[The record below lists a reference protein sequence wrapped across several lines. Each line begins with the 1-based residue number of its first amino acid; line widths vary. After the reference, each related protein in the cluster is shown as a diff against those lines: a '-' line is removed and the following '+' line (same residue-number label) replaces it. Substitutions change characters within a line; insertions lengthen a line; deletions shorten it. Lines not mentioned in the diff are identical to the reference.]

1 MKEFRL
7 FIASTLS
14 NEYIFSAREEIS
26 KTVENSIEY
35 RINEFLKSLSDSCNG
50 LKIYTYRF
58 EKDDANIFSV
68 AGAQAEINRHI
79 DECHAFIL
87 LADSRIGR
95 KTIEEFRYAK
105 ERIMRDRNPSFISV
119 FKVDGPDEDCR
130 PDQEPFDL
138 FCDRELKFVRYDEN
152 GKIQEDNTVYPYIFK
167 SFEDLCTKLEHD
179 IKHWLFV
186 SDRRPLFKA
195 ELGRDVEPG
204 FFYTDPERLR
214 NCNDAVYFRRDFDD
228 MLYAAMLDEDKQ
240 VILLKGRSLSGK
252 TRSLYQAV
260 KNFPDAYFY
269 RVSQRNDPRSI
280 AEEINDLTGY
290 VLMSR
295 NRSHIYLIID
305 DVHQLALNPEV
316 KMAVQELRNA
326 IVGKNIH
333 LIMTSTSDDGRD
345 DEIVKPDVI
354 VKISRMT
361 DAEYAEARL
370 FCRRYE
376 IEFRAGYQELGAMM
390 IDLNQI
396 AGEYRSFLKNG
407 DKDAYDAKLCLFQA
421 VKAFSIWHSASIGDV
436 EQLFHFTNFLLKLDT
451 GFENPELVYKV
462 FKEFIDLRGINQE
475 KNDQPFRAGR
485 RWTLPKYIYIEEY
498 IYRYIIGFSGEIIDD
513 HHKSSYQDEL
523 YLVNDIL
530 SYVDEYLSPSDA
542 DETIIINLS
551 KIARRAEHR
560 DKLAGAIY
568 DIVAEILK
576 DIEVLKDMMTPS
588 ETVLSDPMIKE
599 WKQQRWYRSLLSEL
613 AAVKTEINDA
623 PEADN
628 ESRSLNCIY
637 LAKIFWSKMFLLDTF
652 DQQYD
657 FFQAL
662 PVPLQSNAM
671 CGALITK
678 CEDKD
683 EPTKRHNL
691 ARLKGVLKSKGED
704 FLNSYYIINKVL
716 PYYKDFQSAYDHF
729 MKGIRPYASANDY
742 LKSAAGFAKLLKD
755 RDQAAEEWGVLFQKD
770 VRCQNFKLALNSL
783 AQKVRNLDD
792 FHQLMEIIRD
802 NFVMLLDNLEVAE
815 LFVTKPSLYDK
826 SNLTVID
833 LLARL
838 NLYGTRGAVGNLFKW
853 GNEVPEEMIGF
864 IDDELIPEFIAALT
878 NHTNLLQSAS
888 DGGNAPVAEEH
899 VAYTLRHK
907 AKHTANLVFNVF
919 IERCHACRFGDIK
932 KEIFD
937 RMEVPYNG
945 RIVNLR
951 DSYTYSCILR
961 SGKCTY
967 LDAIDMYNNYIEPH
981 SQDPESHLRVQR
993 FILNEILNKVN
1004 SRGAYEAVSR
1014 LYEENEV
1021 VRDRYSYNISL
1032 RNLDYDTCVKKILP
1046 KMVQECDLDAFT
1058 LGELIAKSPNVKI
1071 AATYF
1076 KPLFDMG
1083 VKMDDNRV
1091 PSVAASHVR
1100 RMVDE
1105 YTMDTRYPLENQHY
1119 FWATLVSVPCVDD
1132 DDRETL
1138 FRVLSEYL
1146 EADSRKRRIF
1156 GPVDK
1161 GVIYNNCL
1169 KNRTFIRSYEEAM
1182 TFINEKKVKVDE
1194 YTFSHLQTAI
1204 RLDYAGTPEV
1214 SEYLLRLYED
1224 YLGLVI
1230 KQVKKHYTIFYNE
1243 RLGAYSS
1250 YQERLPM
1257 SFVYAD
1263 GSHEVVEVTPLEYV
1277 RYLVE
1282 NGLPYDKFTAFWYAK
1297 ISSGNTPELLQEFID
1312 LADRYRLPVLPNTL
1326 SVMADSVKK
1335 MLPGDQCV
1343 PLLRKLYE
1351 LPIKDDYAISS
1362 HKVVKMYANG
1372 LYDLETAFGMV
1383 DGNLTYKLNNYT
1395 QLLTQ
1400 YRKLEDPEK
1409 KPDGFAR
1416 ALGLYE
1422 AYVERQGI
1430 VPNPDI
1436 LSNLANLAVNAK
1448 QLKCVF
1454 DKMKAADVK
1463 SVVYLITPIMKVST
1477 TVEEV
1482 KYFIN
1487 KYHGQDGKPLD
1498 QAGSEKEVEVILR
1511 GLTIISSTYP
1521 SSDVHAVLGNLK
1533 ACLLDDLG
1541 VARTYDAHFPCLA
1554 MYERPG
1560 NVMSQNSLAD
1570 LLGCWTRPDDETDPK
1585 ALYLQQS
1592 ARLLEKFYHRGNDM
1606 VNQMII
1612 SKMKWVIK
1620 QLSISHAEVL
1630 QLFYP
1635 YPRLAFMYAADSG
1648 LRTYEEYKILLE
1660 SWNANFD
1667 RVPEDYAM
1675 KVVVDIL
1682 SRIGDT
1688 GNEVLSNMMAKWDE
1702 GITLG
1707 DCLIMGDAESGEY
1720 KPLTTYKDNEV
1731 LRRRHMDAE
1740 YADAVSGSRNPVR
1753 AFVNVYGDDF
1763 SDARFFRRKLDEF
1776 CTTRKLDFADLKNLL
1791 TYVSGNPDGTIAV
1804 LEKMAERWSTY
1815 TELKYILNALLN
1827 ALCNEGVKVSEDL
1840 VDKLV
1845 STIAGKRYDELK
1857 IKLVYRQILDAVA
1870 KGSLCV
1876 ADFAC
1881 SPLPAPRNVTSA
1893 PMPLSAYW
1901 VRICKLLH
1909 EMSALSGSMPQSELI
1924 VCVENLI
1931 GDFYRNNENK
1941 SFPKIDVAILQEFLG
1956 YYIGTYNA
1964 CEKQRGN
1971 ADAPRMLEVIKAIM
1985 STPWMEMEL
1994 DVSVLFSDTFKTAV
2008 AKPDYWYKVKSAYIS
2023 RIVLDNLKC
2032 SEEEKWEMVV
2042 ASKTHRAWMSIVY
2055 KGKFQKLA
2063 ELGEMVYSSTL
2074 ANADIAFY
2082 LSCLFEEAG
2091 NVSEFM
2097 YAVNELA
2104 KHNDQKLYVDNRII
2118 INAII
2123 RIVGQDMAL
2132 IDALL
2137 AYNDKRIDELGT
2149 SGDISAN
2156 PWYPVSG
2163 FFSEV
2168 MQAGALGPEVDEAMS
2183 RCFRKGYISHPMAN
2197 FVSDLILMRHLH
2209 GCSIVE
2215 ANRIMD
2221 AYVGPKWMRFNNAGK
2236 IENGFVIAA
2245 FIKAT
2250 RTASYVT
2257 KQIMNKSAYNGSVL
2271 PKCGKR
2277 ADVFSSRMDSQIF
2290 KELSRVVEINRQKG
2304 FSQTTTQKLLHK
2316 LLMSCGPDFVLE
2328 APDLLVDVAK
2338 TIRTVDEYRMFISDL
2353 RQFYIPVGNDLTA
2366 EIVRTLSSLVSNQK
2380 DWLLKQVAYR
2390 VKALA
2395 EYDSYSQATDCHDF
2409 KAGYLIYDVEQNI
2422 DFKHVWASQALHV
2435 DKDHKVIEYVKG
2447 ASWSA
2452 RISSIGKI
2460 GSPLL
2465 RYEMLLTFLVKNENM
2480 AKFGAEHGKA
2490 LGLMLDAMAKADD
2503 SRLSVRMIVKIFE
2516 RWAKFGIRLG
2526 DMEEKAVLSV
2536 ISFYRSQ
2543 LDNPSLGAFYRD
2555 TIIKALRTLKRLAD
2569 KALAENKPWTYVYY
2583 TLFIRKD
2590 RGSSDI
2596 SMKCATRKLADAL
2609 RMIEL

>member
-35 RINEFLKSLSDSCNG
+35 RINEFLKSLSDKCQG

-87 LADSRIGR
+87 LADSRIGK

-105 ERIMRDRNPSFISV
+105 ERIMRDRTPSFISV

-167 SFEDLCTKLEHD
+167 SFEDLCDKLEHD
-179 IKHWLFV
+179 IKHWLFD

-195 ELGRDVEPG
+195 ELGRDVEPS

-214 NCNDAVYFRRDFDD
+214 NCHDAVYFRRDFDD
-228 MLYAAMLDEDKQ
+228 RLYAAMLDEDKQ

-269 RVSQRNDPRSI
+269 RVSQRNDPRSV

-290 VLMSR
+290 IMMSR
-295 NRSHIYLIID
+295 NRSHLFLIID

-316 KMAVQELRNA
+316 RMAIQELRNA

-333 LIMTSTSDDGRD
+333 LIMTSTSDDGRSD
-345 DEIVKPDVI
+345 DDVVKPDSV

-396 AGEYRSFLKNG
+396 AGEYKEFLKR
-407 DKDAYDAKLCLFQA
+407 DDAAHYAKLCLFQA
-421 VKAFSIWHSASIGDV
+421 VKAFSIWHSASLGDV
-436 EQLFHFTNFLLKLDT
+436 ARLFDFTTFLLKTYT
-451 GFENPELVYKV
+451 GVANPMLVYEA
-462 FKEFIDLRGINQE
+462 FNGFMALRGVNQE
-475 KNDQPFRAGR
+475 QGGERFRVNR
-485 RWTLPKYIYIEEY
+485 MMTLPKYIYIEEY
-498 IYRYIIGFSGEIIDD
+498 VYRYILGFSGEIIDD

-568 DIVAEILK
+568 DIVADILK
-576 DIEVLKDMMTPS
+576 DIMKPS
-588 ETVLSDPMIKE
+588 ETVPSDPPIE
-599 WKQQRWYRSLLSEL
+599 DWKNAVWYRRLRSEL
-613 AAVKTEINDA
+613 EEVKNEVMKA
-623 PEADN
+623 PDADN
-628 ESRSLNCIY
+628 ESCSLNCIY
-637 LAKIFWSKMFLLDTF
+637 LSKILWSKMLLLDTF

-657 FFQAL
+657 LFQSV
-662 PVPLQSNAM
+662 PVPLQSDAM
-671 CGALITK
+671 YGALITK

-691 ARLKGVLKSKGED
+691 ARLKGVLKSKGEA

-729 MKGIRPYASANDY
+729 MKGIRPYASDNDY
-742 LKSAAGFAKLLKD
+742 VTSAAGFAQMLKA
-755 RDQAAEEWGVLFQKD
+755 RNQTGEEWGALFQKD
-770 VRCQNFKLALNSL
+770 IRRQNFMLALNSL

-792 FHQLMEIIRD
+792 FHVLMGIIRD

-815 LFVTKPSLYDK
+815 LFVTKSSLYNRE
-826 SNLTVID
+826 NLTVID

-853 GNEVPEEMIGF
+853 TNEVPEDMIGF
-864 IDDELIPEFIAALT
+864 MDDELIPEFVATLT
-878 NHTNLLQSAS
+878 NHTNLLQNASA
-888 DGGNAPVAEEH
+888 GGDAPVPEET

-919 IERCHACRFGDIK
+919 IERCCACRFADIK

-961 SGKCTY
+961 SEKCTY
-967 LDAIDMYNNYIEPH
+967 LDALDMYNNYIEPH

-1014 LYEENEV
+1014 LYDENKV
-1021 VRDRYSYNISL
+1021 TRDRYSYNISL

-1100 RMVDE
+1100 RMVEE
-1105 YTMDTRYPLENQHY
+1105 YTTDTRAYPLEDQHY
-1119 FWATLVSVPCVDD
+1119 FWATLVSVPCADD

-1146 EADSRKRRIF
+1146 EADSRRQRIF
-1156 GPVDK
+1156 GRRDK

-1182 TFINEKKVKVDE
+1182 AFIEEKKVKVDE
-1194 YTFSHLQTAI
+1194 YTFSHLQTTI
-1204 RLDYAGTPEV
+1204 RMDYAGTPEV
-1214 SEYLLRLYED
+1214 SEYLLRLYKDHME
-1224 YLGLVI
+1224 LVR
-1230 KQVKKHYTIFYNE
+1230 KKVRNHYTIFYNE
-1243 RLGAYSS
+1243 RLGAYTS
-1250 YQERLPM
+1250 YQEKLPM
-1257 SFVYAD
+1257 LFVYAD
-1263 GSHEVVEVTPLEYV
+1263 GHHEIVDVTPLEYV
-1277 RYLVE
+1277 RYLLE
-1282 NGLPYDKFTAFWYAK
+1282 NGLPYDKFTALWYAK
-1297 ISSGNTPELLQEFID
+1297 ISSGNTPEILQEFVD
-1312 LADRYRLPVLPNTL
+1312 LADRYRLPLLPKTVGVI
-1326 SVMADSVKK
+1326 SGAVKA
-1335 MLPGDQCV
+1335 MFSADQCV
-1343 PLLRKLYE
+1343 PVLRKLYE

-1409 KPDGFAR
+1409 KPDGFTR
-1416 ALGLYE
+1416 ALTLYE
-1422 AYVERQGI
+1422 SYIERQGI
-1430 VPNPDI
+1430 SPNADI
-1436 LSNLANLAVNAK
+1436 LSNLANLAVNAE

-1454 DKMKAADVK
+1454 DKMSAADVK
-1463 SVVYLITPIMKVST
+1463 AVVYLITPIMKVST
-1477 TVEEV
+1477 TVDEV
-1482 KYFIN
+1482 KYFIDR
-1487 KYHGQDGKPLD
+1487 YHGLGGKPLD
-1498 QAGSEKEVEVILR
+1498 QTGSEKEVEVILR

-1541 VARTYDAHFPCLA
+1541 VARTYDVHFPCLT
-1554 MYERPG
+1554 MYEKEG

-1570 LLGCWTRPDDETDPK
+1570 LLGCWTRPDDGDDPK
-1585 ALYLQQS
+1585 KLYLQQS
-1592 ARLLEKFYHRGNDM
+1592 ARLLEKFYHRGNDI
-1606 VNQMII
+1606 VNRMII
-1612 SKMKWVIK
+1612 SKMKWVIR
-1620 QLSISHAEVL
+1620 QLSISHAEIL

-1648 LRTYEEYKILLE
+1648 LRTYEEYKILIG

-1667 RVPEDYAM
+1667 RVPEDHAM

-1707 DCLIMGDAESGEY
+1707 DCLIKGDAESGEY
-1720 KPLTTYKDNEV
+1720 MPLTTYKDNEV

-1740 YADAVSGSRNPVR
+1740 YVDAVSGSRNPVR

-1763 SDARFFRRKLDEF
+1763 SDAGFFRRKLDEF
-1776 CTTRKLDFADLKNLL
+1776 CATRKPDFAALKSLL
-1791 TYVSGNPDGTIAV
+1791 PYLSGNPDGTVAV
-1804 LEKMAERWSTY
+1804 LEKMAERWGTY
-1815 TELKYILNALLN
+1815 SDLKYISN
-1827 ALCNEGVKVSEDL
+1827 ALCSEGVKASEIL
-1840 VDKLV
+1840 ADKLV
-1845 STIAGKRYDELK
+1845 STIAGKRHEDLK
-1857 IKLVYRQILDAVA
+1857 INLVYRRILDAVA
-1870 KGSLCV
+1870 KDSLCI

-1893 PMPLSAYW
+1893 PMSLSAYW
-1901 VRICKLLH
+1901 VRICRLLH
-1909 EMSALSGSMPQSELI
+1909 EMSALSGTMPQSELL
-1924 VCVENLI
+1924 VCVENMI
-1931 GDFYRNNENK
+1931 ADFYRDDKKK
-1941 SFPKIDVAILQEFLG
+1941 SFAKIDAAILQEFLVH
-1956 YYIGTYNA
+1956 YIGAYNA
-1964 CEKQRGN
+1964 CEKQKGN
-1971 ADAPRMLEVIKAIM
+1971 TDAPRMFEVIRTIM
-1985 STPWMEMEL
+1985 STSWTEMEL
-1994 DVSVLFSDTFKTAV
+1994 DISMLFSDTFKAAV
-2008 AKPDYWYKVKSAYIS
+2008 AKPDYWYKVRSSYVS
-2023 RIVLDNLKC
+2023 RIMLSKLKC
-2032 SEEEKWEMVV
+2032 SEKDKFDMLI
-2042 ASKTHRAWMSIVY
+2042 ASRTHWAWMSTVY
-2055 KGKFQKLA
+2055 KGRFQQLA
-2063 ELGEMVYSSTL
+2063 ELGEILYSS
-2074 ANADIAFY
+2074 ASGKVDIAFY
-2082 LSCLFEEAG
+2082 LSCLFDEAG
-2091 NVSEFM
+2091 NVSELM
-2097 YAVNELA
+2097 HAVNELA
-2104 KHNDQKLYVDNRII
+2104 RHDAQKVYVDGRVI

-2123 RIVGQDMAL
+2123 RIVGHDVAL
-2132 IDALL
+2132 INALL
-2137 AYNDKRIDELGT
+2137 AYNDRRMDELGP
-2149 SGDISAN
+2149 SGDISRN
-2156 PWYPVSG
+2156 PWSPDSV
-2163 FFSEV
+2163 FFNEV
-2168 MQAGALGPEVDEAMS
+2168 MRAEALLPEVDAAMS
-2183 RCFRKGYISHPMAN
+2183 RCFKESYLSHPFVN
-2197 FVSDLILMRHLH
+2197 FVSDLILMRQLK
-2209 GCSIVE
+2209 GCSASD
-2215 ANRIMD
+2215 ANRLMD
-2221 AYVGPKWMRFNNAGK
+2221 EYVSSRWVRFNNSGR

-2245 FIKAT
+2245 FLKAT
-2250 RTASYVT
+2250 WTASYVIE
-2257 KQIMNKSAYNGSVL
+2257 QIMSKSAYNDSVL

-2277 ADVFSSRMDSQIF
+2277 ADVFSHKMDSQIF
-2290 KELSRVVEINRQKG
+2290 RELSKVVEIKREKG
-2304 FSQTTTQKLLHK
+2304 LSRTTTQTLLHK

-2328 APDLLVDVAK
+2328 DPGLLVGVAK
-2338 TIRTVDEYRMFISDL
+2338 TIRTVDEYKMFISDL

-2366 EIVRTLSSLVSNQK
+2366 EIIRTLSSLIRNQK
-2380 DWLLKQVAYR
+2380 DSLLKQVVSR

-2395 EYDSYSQATDCHDF
+2395 EYDSYFQGTDCHDF

-2435 DKDHKVIEYVKG
+2435 DKEHEVMEYVKG
-2447 ASWSA
+2447 ASWA
-2452 RISSIGKI
+2452 VRVSSIGKI

-2465 RYEMLLTFLVKNENM
+2465 RYEVLLTFLVKNENM
-2480 AKFGAEHGKA
+2480 AKFRSEHDEA

-2503 SRLSVRMIVKIFE
+2503 PRLSVRMIIKIFE
-2516 RWAKFGIRLG
+2516 RWAKCHIMLRAL
-2526 DMEEKAVLSV
+2526 EEKTLLSV
-2536 ISFYRSQ
+2536 ISFYRYQ
-2543 LDNPSLGAFYRD
+2543 LDNPALGAFYRD
-2555 TIIKALRTLKRLAD
+2555 TIIKTLRTLKRLAD
-2569 KALAENKPWTYVYY
+2569 RSLAENKPWTYVYY
-2583 TLFIRKD
+2583 TLFIRND
-2590 RGSSDI
+2590 RGISNI

-2609 RMIEL
+2609 RAIEL